1 VRRKIVV
8 LSIAACSAMAFDSF
22 ELGKIETTA
31 QKDSGLTSEKVSIA
45 DTAENSSKTKITD
58 VLSEVSG
65 VNIQNIGARNEQM
78 VMVRG
83 FDSKHVPLYI
93 DGIPIAVPYDGYVDF
108 SRFLISD
115 LSEIEVSKGF
125 ASPLLGANTFAG
137 AINMVTKQ
145 PKKPLEAE
153 AKAGFF
159 GSNGWL
165 SSLNLGSKQEK
176 YYVQMALSKTKRD
189 SYDLSDAFN
198 ETKYNAALGVVQ
210 PNGERINSYSEDAK
224 VNVKFA
230 LTPNSTDEYAFN
242 YIKQWADKGVPPYA
256 LGNNPTDSSTTAKFW
271 QWDWWNKESI
281 YFISKTAFGDGNYI
295 KARAFYD
302 MFKNSLLIY
311 TDKAYTKLGT
321 GGSGPSRY
329 DDDTKGAS
337 IEAFFKLSAANSLG
351 VSAHYKL
358 DTHKE
363 QVIGMSTYKMQDE
376 IFSYGTEYK
385 HKLSDSTDIKAGA
398 SYDIEKVKQ
407 ADDSNY
413 NGTTVKDKEMKH
425 GDADSLNPMI
435 MIESRVGADTT
446 LFGGV
451 SQKSRI
457 PSIKDRYS
465 YRFATFIAN
474 PDLKAEKTTNYE
486 VGVKQKFGSQTLK
499 ANVFYMNIDDYIQEV
514 KNVSGIKS
522 QFQNVGT
529 VISKGVELDYSAMP
543 IDELFVSANASIQ
556 AIENE
561 NNAIKVTDVP
571 NSMANLS
578 LKYTPIKS
586 FSWTN
591 SARFESGRYNSS
603 TGSTGT
609 QAYVVVNTGV
619 GYDINKYAK
628 LEAGVDNLFDKDY
641 SLSYGF
647 PEEGRRYWANI
658 KLKY

>member
-1 VRRKIVV
+1 MKQKVLMLSVV
-8 LSIAACSAMAFDSF
+8 ACSAMAFESF

-31 QKDSGLTSEKVSIA
+31 QKEGSFTSEKVSMA
-45 DTAENSSKTKITD
+45 DVAENSSKTKITD

-65 VNIQNIGARNEQM
+65 VNIQNFGARNEQM
-78 VMVRG
+78 VAVRG
-83 FDSKHVPLYI
+83 FDAKHVPLYI

-137 AINMVTKQ
+137 AVNMVTKR

-153 AKAGFF
+153 VKAGFF

-165 SSLNLGSKQEK
+165 SSLNLGTKQDK
-176 YYVQMALSKTKRD
+176 YYAQLALSKTKRD
-189 SYDLSDAFN
+189 SYELSDAFN
-198 ETKYNAALGVVQ
+198 EARYSAALVVVQ

-224 VNVKFA
+224 INLKFA

-242 YIKQWADKGVPPYA
+242 YIKQWADKGVPPFA
-256 LGNNPTDSSTTAKFW
+256 LANNPADSSTMAKFW
-271 QWDWWNKESI
+271 QWDYWNKESL
-281 YFISKTAFGDGNYI
+281 YFISKTAFGDGNYV

-302 MFKNSLLIY
+302 IFKNSLLIY

-321 GGSGPSRY
+321 GGMGPSRY

-337 IEAFFKLSAANSLG
+337 VEAFFKLSPANSLG

-363 QVIGMSTYKMQDE
+363 QVIGMPTYKMQDE
-376 IFSYGTEYK
+376 IFSYGVEYK

-413 NGTTVKDKEMKH
+413 NGTSVPNKEMKH
-425 GDADSLNPMI
+425 GDADSLNPMLT
-435 MIESRVGADTT
+435 IESRVSKNSTI
-446 LFGGV
+446 FGGV
-451 SQKSRI
+451 SKKSRI

-474 PDLKAEKTTNYE
+474 PELEVEKTLNYE
-486 VGVKQKFGSQTLK
+486 IGVKQKFGIQTIK
-499 ANVFYMNIDDYIQEV
+499 ANAFYMNIDDYIQEV
-514 KNVSGIKS
+514 KNVSGAKS

-529 VISKGVELDYSAMP
+529 VASKGVEIDYSAMP
-543 IDELFVSANASIQ
+543 TDELFVSANASFQ
-556 AIENE
+556 AIENK
-561 NNAIKVTDVP
+561 NKAFKVTDTP

-578 LKYTPIKS
+578 VRYTPVKS

-591 SARFESGRYNSS
+591 SARFESGRYTSS
-603 TGSTGT
+603 NGSIGT
-609 QAYVVVNTGV
+609 QAYAVVNTGI
-619 GYDINKYAK
+619 GYEISRYAK
-628 LEAGVDNLFDKDY
+628 IEAGVDNLLDKDY

-647 PEEGRRYWANI
+647 PEEGRRYWANL

>member
-1 VRRKIVV
+1 MKQKV
-8 LSIAACSAMAFDSF
+8 LMLSVAVCSAMAFESF

-31 QKDSGLTSEKVSIA
+31 QKEGSFVSEKISIV

-58 VLSEVSG
+58 VLSEISG
-65 VNIQNIGARNEQM
+65 VNIQNFGARNEQM
-78 VMVRG
+78 VAVRG
-83 FDSKHVPLYI
+83 FDAKHVPLYI

-137 AINMVTKQ
+137 AVNMVTKRPQ
-145 PKKPLEAE
+145 KELEAE
-153 AKAGFF
+153 ASAGFF

-165 SSLNLGSKQEK
+165 SSLNLGTNQKK
-176 YYVQMALSKTKRD
+176 YYVQLGLSKTKRD
-189 SYDLSDAFN
+189 SYELSDAFN
-198 ETKYNAALGVVQ
+198 ATRYNAATGVVQ
-210 PNGERINSYSEDAK
+210 PDGERINSYFEDTKLNLK
-224 VNVKFA
+224 VAF
-230 LTPNSTDEYAFN
+230 TPNSTDEYAFN
-242 YIKQWADKGVPPYA
+242 YLKQWADKGVPPFA
-256 LGNNPTDSSTTAKFW
+256 LANNPADSSTMARFW
-271 QWDWWNKESI
+271 QWDWWNKESF
-281 YFISKTAFGDGNYI
+281 YFISKTAFGEGNYI

-302 MFKNSLLIY
+302 IFKNSLLIY
-311 TDKAYTKLGT
+311 TDKAYAKLGT
-321 GGSGPSRY
+321 GGQGPSRY

-337 IEAFFKLSAANSLG
+337 VEAFFKLSPANSLG

-363 QVIGMSTYKMQDE
+363 QVIGMPTYKMQDE
-376 IFSYGTEYK
+376 IFSYGIEYK

-413 NGTTVKDKEMKH
+413 NGSTVKNKEMKH

-435 MIESRVGADTT
+435 TIESRIAENTT

-457 PSIKDRYS
+457 PSLKDRYS

-474 PDLKAEKTTNYE
+474 PELEAEKTTNYE

-499 ANVFYMNIDDYIQEV
+499 ANAFYMNIGDYIQETR
-514 KNVSGIKS
+514 NVSGTKS

-529 VISKGVELDYSAMP
+529 VVSKGVEIDYSAMP
-543 IDELFVSANASIQ
+543 TDELFVSANASFQ

-561 NNAIKVTDVP
+561 NSAIKIADIP

-578 LKYTPIKS
+578 VRYTPIKS
-586 FSWTN
+586 LSWTN
-591 SARFESGRYNSS
+591 SARFESGRYTSS
-603 TGSTGT
+603 TGSIGT
-609 QAYVVVNTGV
+609 QAYVTVNTGV
-619 GYDINKYAK
+619 GYEINRYAK
-628 LEAGVDNLFDKDY
+628 LEAGVDNLLDKNY
-641 SLSYGF
+641 ALSYGY